1 MKRNKVLLGLYVG
14 LLTLAGGVANAQ
26 TGGFYEIG
34 PDNIGGEVSSIV
46 VDRLDTSRNTLYAGA
61 TTGGLF
67 FRSESVDILRNFYIT
82 LGVGDSAA
90 DVLSANTDIWHR
102 VPYKVS
108 GKEVSLPISCM
119 AQAPTGELFIG
130 TGSDDYT
137 YGTTY
142 APMSRKGSGLYR
154 YIPSTGQFVLIPST
168 TTNDFSV
175 INCIET
181 FQDGTTL
188 YLYVGTSKGLYRWVM
203 FDGSDNWSATPT
215 NVFAGRVDNI
225 VISRPNHTAFFTSG
239 NQLYRIG
246 DVAAAPANLRATN
259 ISSSNTA
266 FGGSNIAIKLAISQ
280 TDTAYLYAMVINQ
293 NGLMD
298 AVYMTKK
305 EKFNAVVESVKE
317 AHAKK
322 QPVLVGTI
330 TIETSELL
338 SRMLM

>member
-119 AQAPTGELFIG
+119 AQAPSGELFIG

-239 NQLYRIG
+239 NQLIQPSTNLSVGHFETSVNHRRS
-246 DVAAAPANLRATN
+246 DVTTGLR
-259 ISSSNTA
+259 
-266 FGGSNIAIKLAISQ
+266 
-280 TDTAYLYAMVINQ
+280 
-293 NGLMD
+293 
-298 AVYMTKK
+298 
-305 EKFNAVVESVKE
+305 
-317 AHAKK
+317 
-322 QPVLVGTI
+322 LVGNEAEHTCHQSVALSALLLGTDLRSSVALVKLCEFLGCELNQDVGVCGTI
-330 TIETSELL
+330 NDGVVNVAFSNLGVSHGIHLI
-338 SRMLM
+338 

>member
-119 AQAPTGELFIG
+119 AQAPSGELFIG
-130 TGSDDYT
+130 TEVVVEVVENC
-137 YGTTY
+137 
-142 APMSRKGSGLYR
+142 AASRFEEETAGSGA
-154 YIPSTGQFVLIPST
+154 S
-168 TTNDFSV
+168 
-175 INCIET
+175 IE
-181 FQDGTTL
+181 
-188 YLYVGTSKGLYRWVM
+188 R
-203 FDGSDNWSATPT
+203 
-215 NVFAGRVDNI
+215 
-225 VISRPNHTAFFTSG
+225 
-239 NQLYRIG
+239 
-246 DVAAAPANLRATN
+246 VAACVLTGYDDARDLTADIVRSNL
-259 ISSSNTA
+259 I
-266 FGGSNIAIKLAISQ
+266 
-280 TDTAYLYAMVINQ
+280 
-293 NGLMD
+293 
-298 AVYMTKK
+298 
-305 EKFNAVVESVKE
+305 ESVG
-317 AHAKK
+317 
-322 QPVLVGTI
+322 LGVGNASSQSQKAYI
-330 TIETSELL
+330 QAEKYFVSFHKILIIN
-338 SRMLM
+338 